1 MENTDNTLLEM
12 QQQLQQLKDKLNTQK
27 IVNDQLLR
35 NSCKITINR
44 LRFKANA
51 TYLFAAAAVLCIPG
65 FIHTAGLS
73 IAFAIYTVAM
83 LLVSVIATIY
93 SNQFIP
99 RNMDKD
105 LVTVAENL
113 QKYKKLDLEWPK
125 IAGPMLAVWI
135 IWMCWEFFKQNGG
148 EGYVL
153 YMLIGGVA
161 VGLVIGLGVGLKIR
175 RDRLEAA
182 DELLSQIEELKRM
195 K

>member
-1 MENTDNTLLEM
+1 M

-35 NSCKITINR
+35 NSCKNTINR
-44 LRFKANA
+44 LRFKANS
-51 TYLFAAAAVLCIPG
+51 TYLFALVAVLCVPG

-83 LLVSVIATIY
+83 LLVAVIATIY
-93 SNQFIP
+93 CNQFLP

-135 IWMCWEFFKQNGG
+135 IWMIWEFFKQNGG

-153 YMLIGGVA
+153 YILVGGVA

-175 RDRLEAA
+175 RDRLDAA